1 MQTQKRTDKE
11 QEHELGRLVKVKIEL
26 QNKLASLKREMAS
39 QLDKDPALAALV
51 AGCEIQRSART
62 SESGADE
69 ASSMGEFSISSFIS
83 MVRTATNYSK
93 RSVVRGRTVRVTC

>member
-1 MQTQKRTDKE
+1 M
-11 QEHELGRLVKVKIEL
+11 KVKIEL

-69 ASSMGEFSISSFIS
+69 ASSMGKETSLYFFFSTLCMDRNRRQEIILG
-83 MVRTATNYSK
+83 
-93 RSVVRGRTVRVTC
+93 GRWLSI